1 MRLALAC
8 HLAVRYGY
16 MASLKASE
24 ALIGFGFTALES
36 EIYAF
41 LLQEHP
47 ATGYRVAQAIGK
59 PAANVYK
66 ALEAL
71 ERKAAVLV
79 DGGSSK
85 EYRPVAPERLFGR
98 LEKEFLG
105 NKSSAV
111 KMLASLGKPDSSGKV
126 FTLSSKDQA
135 IAQAKALLGAAK
147 DTALFVGTEEFVA
160 ALRGNLGKAWVM
172 SPASTDSEHF
182 IHVPVEMFEVPTLQ
196 VVVDRKSAVFASGN
210 DGNFQGFWF
219 EGHPLGSSMHQTVV
233 CQMGL
238 YQVDRA
244 IEADA
249 GKKQITKIIEN
260 LP

>member
-1 MRLALAC
+1 
-8 HLAVRYGY
+8 
-16 MASLKASE
+16 MASLRASE
-24 ALIGFGFTALES
+24 ALVGFGFTALES

-66 ALEAL
+66 GLEAL

-79 DGGSSK
+79 EGTNSK
-85 EYRPVAPERLFGR
+85 EYRPVAPDRLFSR

-111 KMLASLGKPDSSGKV
+111 KMLSSLGKTESSGKV
-126 FTLSSKDQA
+126 FTLSSRDQA
-135 IAQAKALLGAAK
+135 LAQARTLLGSTK
-147 DTALFVGTEEFVA
+147 DAGLFIGSEDFA
-160 ALRGNLGKAWVM
+160 RDLRSELKNCWVM
-172 SPASTDSEHF
+172 SSIETNCEHF
-182 IHVPVEMFEVPTLQ
+182 ISVPEDMFEVPTIQ
-196 VVVDRKSAVFASGN
+196 VVIDGKSALFGCGSDA
-210 DGNFQGFWF
+210 NFQGFWF
-219 EGHPLGSSMHQTVV
+219 EDHPLGATMHQAAV

-244 IEADA
+244 LDADA
-249 GKKQITKIIEN
+249 GKKQISKIIEN

>member
-1 MRLALAC
+1 
-8 HLAVRYGY
+8 
-16 MASLKASE
+16 MATLKASE

-66 ALEAL
+66 GLEAL

-79 DGGSSK
+79 DGGNSK
-85 EYRPVAPERLFGR
+85 EYRPVAPDRLFAR
-98 LEKEFLG
+98 LEKEFMG
-105 NKSSAV
+105 GKSAAV
-111 KMLASLGKPDSSGKV
+111 KLLSSLGKADSAGRV
-126 FTLSSKDQA
+126 FTLNSREQA
-135 IAQAKALLGAAK
+135 IAQAKAILADAK
-147 DTALFVGTEEFVA
+147 ETALFVGSEDF
-160 ALRGNLGKAWVM
+160 ALELGSSLAKAWVM
-172 SPASTDSEHF
+172 TSCAIPADHL
-182 IHVPVEMFEVPTLQ
+182 IGVPEEMFEISTMEI
-196 VVVDRKSAVFASGN
+196 VVDRQSAVYASGT
-210 DGNFQGFWF
+210 DANFQGFWF
-219 EGHPLGSSMHQTVV
+219 EGHPLGGALHQAVV

-249 GKKQITKIIEN
+249 GRKQISKIIEN

>member
-1 MRLALAC
+1 
-8 HLAVRYGY
+8 
-16 MASLKASE
+16 MASLRASE
-24 ALIGFGFTALES
+24 ALVGFGFTALES

-47 ATGYRVAQAIGK
+47 ATGYRVAQSIGK

-66 ALEAL
+66 SLEAL

-79 DGGSSK
+79 DGKSSK
-85 EYRPVAPERLFGR
+85 EYRPVAPDRLFSR

-111 KMLASLGKPDSSGKV
+111 KMLSSLGKPDSSGKL
-126 FTLSSKDQA
+126 FTLSNRDQA
-135 IAQAKALLGAAK
+135 IAQARTILASAK
-147 DTALFVGTEEFVA
+147 DSSLCVGSEA
-160 ALRGNLGKAWVM
+160 MIRSLGKDLGKSWVM
-172 SPASTDSEHF
+172 TSCDISAGHLIT
-182 IHVPVEMFEVPTLQ
+182 VPEEMFEVPTIQL
-196 VVVDRKSAVFASGN
+196 VVDSKSAVFACGG
-210 DGNFQGFWF
+210 DTNFQGFWF
-219 EGHPLGSSMHQTVV
+219 EDHPLGASMHQAVV

-249 GKKQITKIIEN
+249 GKKQISKIIEN

>member
-1 MRLALAC
+1 
-8 HLAVRYGY
+8 
-16 MASLKASE
+16 MASLRASE

-66 ALEAL
+66 GLEAL

-79 DGGSSK
+79 DGTGSK
-85 EYRPVAPERLFGR
+85 EYRPVAAERLFSR

-105 NKSSAV
+105 NKSSAI
-111 KMLASLGKPDSSGKV
+111 KMLSSLGKPDSSGKI
-126 FTLSSKDQA
+126 FTLSSRDQA
-135 IAQAKALLGAAK
+135 TAQARTLLASAK
-147 DTALFVGTEEFVA
+147 DCALFVGSKEFTQ
-160 ALRGNLGKAWVM
+160 NLKGELKKSWVM
-172 SPASTDSEHF
+172 CSDEIDADHLIT
-182 IHVPVEMFEVPTLQ
+182 VPEEMFDVPTVQL
-196 VVVDRKSAVFASGN
+196 VVDSKSAVFACGN
-210 DGNFQGFWF
+210 DANFQGFWF
-219 EGHPLGSSMHQTVV
+219 EDHPLGASMHQAVV

-238 YQVDRA
+238 FQVDRA
-244 IEADA
+244 LEADS
-249 GKKQITKIIEN
+249 GRKQIAKIIEN

>member
-1 MRLALAC
+1 
-8 HLAVRYGY
+8 
-16 MASLKASE
+16 MASLRASE

-79 DGGSSK
+79 DGTNAK
-85 EYRPVAPERLFGR
+85 EYRPVAPDRLFSR
-98 LEKEFLG
+98 LEKEFQG

-111 KMLASLGKPDSSGKV
+111 KMLSALGKPDSSGRLY
-126 FTLSSKDQA
+126 TLTSYDQA
-135 IAQAKALLGAAK
+135 VAQAKALLASAK
-147 DTALFVGTEEFVA
+147 DTALFIGSEEFV
-160 ALRGNLGKAWVM
+160 GNLRNDLKNAWVM
-172 SPASTDSEHF
+172 ASASVGADHLIE
-182 IHVPVEMFEVPTLQ
+182 VPEEMFEVPTLQ
-196 VVVDRKSAVFASGN
+196 LVVDRKSAVFACGEGSA
-210 DGNFQGFWF
+210 FQGFWF
-219 EGHPLGSSMHQTVV
+219 ENHPLGSSMHQAVV

-249 GKKQITKIIEN
+249 GKKQITRIIEN

>member
-1 MRLALAC
+1 
-8 HLAVRYGY
+8 
-16 MASLKASE
+16 MASLRASE

-36 EIYAF
+36 EIYTF

-66 ALEAL
+66 GLEAL

-79 DGGSSK
+79 EGTNSK
-85 EYRPVAPERLFGR
+85 EYRPVAPERLFSR
-98 LEKEFLG
+98 LEKEFMG

-111 KMLASLGKPDSSGKV
+111 KILSAFGKPSSNGKMFTVSSRDQAVSQARTLLASA
-126 FTLSSKDQA
+126 KDQ
-135 IAQAKALLGAAK
+135 
-147 DTALFVGTEEFVA
+147 ALFVGSEDFARDLKTD
-160 ALRGNLGKAWVM
+160 LKDAWVM
-172 SPASTDSEHF
+172 SPVEIPAEHS
-182 IHVPVEMFEVPTLQ
+182 IVVPEEMFEVPTMQ
-196 VVVDRKSAVFASGN
+196 VVVDGKSAIFASGT
-210 DGNFQGFWF
+210 DANFQGFWF
-219 EGHPLGSSMHQTVV
+219 EDHPLGASLHQAVV

-249 GKKQITKIIEN
+249 GRKQISKIIEN

>member
-1 MRLALAC
+1 
-8 HLAVRYGY
+8 
-16 MASLKASE
+16 MASLRASE
-24 ALIGFGFTALES
+24 ALVGFGYTALES

-47 ATGYRVAQAIGK
+47 STGYRVAQAIGK

-66 ALEAL
+66 GLEAL

-79 DGGSSK
+79 DGTNSK
-85 EYRPVAPERLFGR
+85 EYRPVAPERLFSR

-111 KMLASLGKPDSSGKV
+111 KMLSALGKADSTGKI
-126 FTLSSKDQA
+126 FTISNRDQA
-135 IAQAKALLGAAK
+135 IAQARTLLSSTK
-147 DTALFVGTEEFVA
+147 DCSLFVGSEDFA
-160 ALRGNLGKAWVM
+160 QALRSDLKDSWVM
-172 SPASTDSEHF
+172 TSTAIAADQLIE
-182 IHVPVEMFEVPTLQ
+182 VPEEMFENPTLQ
-196 VVVDRKSAVFASGN
+196 VVVDGKSALFACGT
-210 DGNFQGFWF
+210 DANFQGFWF
-219 EGHPLGSSMHQTVV
+219 ENHPLGASMHQAVV

-244 IEADA
+244 LEADA
-249 GKKQITKIIEN
+249 GKKQIAKIIEN

>member
-1 MRLALAC
+1 
-8 HLAVRYGY
+8 
-16 MASLKASE
+16 MASLRASE

-47 ATGYRVAQAIGK
+47 ATGYRVAQSIGK

-79 DGGSSK
+79 DGANSK
-85 EYRPVAPERLFGR
+85 EYRPVAPDRLFGR
-98 LEKEFLG
+98 LEKEFT
-105 NKSSAV
+105 NSKSSAV
-111 KMLASLGKPDSSGKV
+111 KILSALGKPDSSGRIY
-126 FTLSSKDQA
+126 TLSSRDQA
-135 IAQAKALLGAAK
+135 VAQARAILLSAK
-147 DTALFVGTEEFVA
+147 DTSLFLGSEDFVGDLKND
-160 ALRGNLGKAWVM
+160 LRKSWVM
-172 SPASTDSEHF
+172 TSIAIPAEHL
-182 IHVPVEMFEVPTLQ
+182 IGVPEEMFDVPTLQ
-196 VVVDRKSAVFASGN
+196 VVVDRKSAVFASGS
-210 DGNFQGFWF
+210 GANFQGIWF
-219 EGHPLGSSMHQTVV
+219 ENHSLGSSMHQAVV

-244 IEADA
+244 LESDES
-249 GKKQITKIIEN
+249 KKQIAKIIEN

>member
-1 MRLALAC
+1 
-8 HLAVRYGY
+8 
-16 MASLKASE
+16 MASLRASE

-47 ATGYRVAQAIGK
+47 ATGYRVAQSIGK

-79 DGGSSK
+79 DGANSK
-85 EYRPVAPERLFGR
+85 EYRPVAPDRLFGR
-98 LEKEFLG
+98 LEKEFT
-105 NKSSAV
+105 NSKSSAV
-111 KMLASLGKPDSSGKV
+111 KILSALGKPDSSGRIY
-126 FTLSSKDQA
+126 TLSSRDQA
-135 IAQAKALLGAAK
+135 VAQARAILSSAK
-147 DTALFVGTEEFVA
+147 DTSLFLGSEDFVGDLKND
-160 ALRGNLGKAWVM
+160 LRKSWVM
-172 SPASTDSEHF
+172 TSIAIPAEHL
-182 IHVPVEMFEVPTLQ
+182 IGVPEEMFDVPTLQ
-196 VVVDRKSAVFASGN
+196 VVVDRKSAVFASGS
-210 DGNFQGFWF
+210 GANFPGFWF
-219 EGHPLGSSMHQTVV
+219 ENHSLGSSMHQAVV

-244 IEADA
+244 LESDES
-249 GKKQITKIIEN
+249 KKQIAKIIEN

>member
-1 MRLALAC
+1 
-8 HLAVRYGY
+8 
-16 MASLKASE
+16 MASLRASE
-24 ALIGFGFTALES
+24 ALVGFGFTALES

-66 ALEAL
+66 GLEAL

-79 DGGSSK
+79 EGTNSK
-85 EYRPVAPERLFGR
+85 EYRPVAPDRLFSR

-105 NKSSAV
+105 NKTSAV
-111 KMLASLGKPDSSGKV
+111 KMLSALGKPGSSGKM
-126 FTLSSKDQA
+126 FTLSSRDQA
-135 IAQAKALLGAAK
+135 LAQARALIGATK
-147 DTALFVGTEEFVA
+147 DSALFIGSEDFAKE
-160 ALRGNLGKAWVM
+160 LRSELKDCWVM
-172 SPASTDSEHF
+172 SSVETNCEQF
-182 IHVPVEMFEVPTLQ
+182 IAIPEDMFEVPTIQ
-196 VVVDRKSAVFASGN
+196 VVIDGKSALFASGS
-210 DGNFQGFWF
+210 DANFQGFWF
-219 EGHPLGSSMHQTVV
+219 EDHPLGASMHQAVV

-244 IEADA
+244 LDADA
-249 GKKQITKIIEN
+249 GKKQISKIIEN

>member
-1 MRLALAC
+1 
-8 HLAVRYGY
+8 
-16 MASLKASE
+16 MASLRASE
-24 ALIGFGFTALES
+24 ALVGFGFTALES

-66 ALEAL
+66 GLEAL

-79 DGGSSK
+79 DGTNSK
-85 EYRPVAPERLFGR
+85 EYRPVAPDRLFSR

-105 NKSSAV
+105 NKSSAI
-111 KMLASLGKPDSSGKV
+111 KMLSSLGKPSSSGKL
-126 FTLSSKDQA
+126 FTLSSRDQA
-135 IAQAKALLGAAK
+135 VAQARTLLSSAK
-147 DTALFVGTEEFVA
+147 DSALFVGSEDFTQD
-160 ALRGNLGKAWVM
+160 LKSDLKDAWVM
-172 SPASTDSEHF
+172 TSFDIPAEHL
-182 IHVPVEMFEVPTLQ
+182 ITVPEEMFEVPTIQL
-196 VVVDRKSAVFASGN
+196 VVDGKAAVFGCGTEA
-210 DGNFQGFWF
+210 NFQGFWF
-219 EGHPLGSSMHQTVV
+219 ENHPLGASIHQAVV

-249 GKKQITKIIEN
+249 GRKQISKIIEN

>member
-1 MRLALAC
+1 
-8 HLAVRYGY
+8 
-16 MASLKASE
+16 MATLRASE

-66 ALEAL
+66 GLEAL
-71 ERKAAVLV
+71 ERKAAVIV
-79 DGGSSK
+79 EGTNSK
-85 EYRPVAPERLFGR
+85 EYRPVAPDRLFGR

-105 NKSSAV
+105 SKSSAI
-111 KMLASLGKPDSSGKV
+111 KLLSSLGKPDSSGKV
-126 FTLSSKDQA
+126 FTISSRDQAVAEAKSLLGSSKDTSLVVGSEDI
-135 IAQAKALLGAAK
+135 IADLK
-147 DTALFVGTEEFVA
+147 DSL
-160 ALRGNLGKAWVM
+160 KKSWVM
-172 SPASTDSEHF
+172 TSIAVPADHL
-182 IHVPVEMFEVPTLQ
+182 IGVPEEMFEVPTLQ
-196 VVVDRKSAVFASGN
+196 VVVDRKSAVFACGGDS
-210 DGNFQGFWF
+210 NFQGFWF
-219 EGHPLGSSMHQTVV
+219 ENHPMGMSMHQAVV

-249 GKKQITKIIEN
+249 GKKQISKIIEN

>member
-1 MRLALAC
+1 
-8 HLAVRYGY
+8 
-16 MASLKASE
+16 MASLRASE

-47 ATGYRVAQAIGK
+47 ATGYRVAQSIGK

-79 DGGSSK
+79 DGANSK
-85 EYRPVAPERLFGR
+85 EYRPVAPDRLFGR
-98 LEKEFLG
+98 LEKEFT
-105 NKSSAV
+105 NSKSSAV
-111 KMLASLGKPDSSGKV
+111 KILSALGKPDSSGRIY
-126 FTLSSKDQA
+126 TLSSRDQA
-135 IAQAKALLGAAK
+135 VAQARAILSSAK
-147 DTALFVGTEEFVA
+147 DTSLFLGSEDFVGDLKND
-160 ALRGNLGKAWVM
+160 LRKSWVM
-172 SPASTDSEHF
+172 TSIAIPAEHL
-182 IHVPVEMFEVPTLQ
+182 IGVPEEMFDVPTLQ
-196 VVVDRKSAVFASGN
+196 VVVDRKSAVFASGS
-210 DGNFQGFWF
+210 GANFQGIWF
-219 EGHPLGSSMHQTVV
+219 ENHSLGSSMHQAVV

-244 IEADA
+244 LESDES
-249 GKKQITKIIEN
+249 KKQIAKIIEN